1 MAKGDYLG
9 KYGGSRNAY
18 EKGFNDAINQKKN
31 SGCMLSILI
40 FVTVGGVIS
49 SIILF

>member
-18 EKGFNDAINQKKN
+18 EMGVKDGMNQKKN
-31 SGCMLSILI
+31 SDCMFTILM